1 MQLTILGSVLV
12 LGFLGSWHCG
22 VMCGPLSCN
31 FRTYQHFISYHLG
44 RLVSYLVVG
53 SLLFTGSQFLMTRES
68 HWVKTIAS
76 ITFGVL
82 FVSFGLIQ
90 MNLLKNKNQFF
101 KYYKFQF
108 QILERFKNYY
118 DRFPL
123 LLGLLTGLFPCLW
136 LYSFLL
142 LASQSQTLGM
152 SSMVIFLF
160 WLTSLPAFIVM
171 TAFLKT
177 LIHRSPVRYQMLSG
191 AVLIAAGL
199 MAIASQWS
207 NIFINF

>member
-1 MQLTILGSVLV
+1 MQLAILGSVLV

-31 FRTYQHFISYHLG
+31 FRSYQHFISYHLG

-53 SLLFTGSQFLMTRES
+53 SLLFAGSQFLMTSES

-76 ITFGVL
+76 FVFGIL
-82 FVSFGLIQ
+82 FLIFGLMQ
-90 MNLLKNKNQFF
+90 MNLLRNKNLFF

-118 DRFPL
+118 EKFPL
-123 LLGLLTGLFPCLW
+123 VLGLLTGLFPCMW

-142 LASQSQTLGM
+142 LASQSKTFGM
-152 SSMVIFLF
+152 SMMVIFLF
-160 WLTSLPAFIVM
+160 WLSSLPAFMVM
-171 TAFLKT
+171 TAFMKT
-177 LIHRSPVRYQMLSG
+177 LIHRSPMKYQTLSG
-191 AVLIAAGL
+191 VVLIAAGL

-207 NIFINF
+207 NIFIAF